1 MQTLFLAIVVAG
13 FAFFAF
19 VVAWAERY
27 TRDVRAKWEPARV
40 PAAPEQKASLATFGA
55 ASNAAR

>member
-27 TRDVRAKWEPARV
+27 TRDVRAKWEPARA
-40 PAAPEQKASLATFGA
+40 PAAPEQKAPTSTLGA
-55 ASNAAR
+55 VSHAAR